1 MSTVAG
7 CDTFCRW
14 QPYSDWS
21 VILFTGWFFN
31 RKGFYSF
38 NIQITCDHNLVIRHV
53 CVGLAGSCHDAN
65 VWDSSTIKEWAENL
79 PPVYYI
85 LGDLAYPLRTY
96 LLTPLRNITSFNLDS
111 MQERYN
117 YVHSSLRMSVECCIG
132 VLKGRFRRLRYFQP
146 LSNGKIVS
154 ANNDILASICI
165 HNFCRADGRD
175 PEEDCEVCKWYA
187 LERRT
192 RHGAI

>member
-1 MSTVAG
+1 M
-7 CDTFCRW
+7 
-14 QPYSDWS
+14 
-21 VILFTGWFFN
+21 
-31 RKGFYSF
+31 
-38 NIQITCDHNLVIRHV
+38 QITCDHNLVIRHV
-53 CVGLAGSCHDAN
+53 CVGFAGSCHDAK

-85 LGDLAYPLRTY
+85 LGDLAH

-132 VLKGRFRRLRYFQP
+132 VLKGRFRRLRYSQP

-154 ANNDILASICI
+154 ANNDILASTSFTTSAVLMAKTRGKILGCANDM
-165 HNFCRADGRD
+165 HRSA
-175 PEEDCEVCKWYA
+175 
-187 LERRT
+187 